1 LGMASFAAS
10 VIRIYRMSTDKL
22 SGYYFNN
29 RQCLG

>member
-10 VIRIYRMSTDKL
+10 AIRIYRMSTDKL